1 MLRLDKTVTRK
12 VPLHCDEDAES
23 RARWQVMPFAE
34 KREII
39 WHLQQRRRELSALC
53 EVGRKQDLNR
63 SAMIVK
69 GTDSAN

>member
-1 MLRLDKTVTRK
+1 MLCLDKTVARK
-12 VPLHCDEDAES
+12 VPLHYDEDAEN
-23 RARWQVMPFAE
+23 RTCWQAMSFAE

-53 EVGRKQDLNR
+53 EVGRKQDLGR
-63 SAMIVK
+63 SVMTAK